1 MACVPQAA
9 RYHAAPRP
17 GWTPHASAGRKDV
30 GVPTVDHRSS
40 EGRSDHDALSR
51 ALLGAFEQLARTLGA
66 WTVRRADRMVLAPHR
81 YPVTVDL
88 APLTHPD
95 GLPALSVTSRIVLA
109 RAVPPERYL
118 ALLARHARREDALA
132 LLVLEPDG
140 RLTSVRQHL
149 LAADPDGPSRIEEI
163 VEAVAIQ
170 SLQAEFL
177 VRESEFDALLGP
189 EHVPTR
195 PAPGPVTRRR
205 PDRLLSLAY
214 RISRS
219 SVRRLATVGLTG
231 ESQLGPWFV
240 GTEQDAIL
248 EERMRAGWRREPDPA
263 RHLVVVHAP
272 DDEPVLHQIRVAW
285 AHHSSLMGPSV
296 LLAATTRGRLGPR
309 PGMRLSALNRAGDAG
324 WDRGRVGLWMPESW
338 LDPDRLAD
346 VADGP
351 WRTDRARTA
360 EIEHD
365 RATWVTV
372 APTAWARPG
381 ALARLWR
388 WAEHEAVRA
397 FQPRALN

>member
-1 MACVPQAA
+1 V
-9 RYHAAPRP
+9 R
-17 GWTPHASAGRKDV
+17 
-30 GVPTVDHRSS
+30 VPTVDHRSL
-40 EGRSDHDALSR
+40 EDRSDEEELAR
-51 ALLGAFEQLARTLGA
+51 ALLGAFDQLARTLGA
-66 WTVRRADRMVLAPHR
+66 WTVRRPDRMILNPHR

-88 APLTHPD
+88 ASLPHPD

-109 RAVPPERYL
+109 RAVPAERYL

-149 LAADPDGPSRIEEI
+149 LAADPDGPSRVEEI

-170 SLQAEFL
+170 ALQAEFL
-177 VRESEFDALLGP
+177 VRESEFDDLLGP

-205 PDRLLSLAY
+205 PDRLLSLSY
-214 RISRS
+214 RIARS
-219 SVRRLATVGLTG
+219 SVRRMATVGLTG

-248 EERMRAGWRREPDPA
+248 EARMRSGWRREPDPA

-272 DDEPVLHQIRVAW
+272 DDEAVVHQIRIAW
-285 AHHSSLMGPSV
+285 AHTSSLMGPSV
-296 LLAATTRGRLGPR
+296 MLAAITRDRLGPR
-309 PGMRLSALNRAGDAG
+309 PGLRLSALNRDGESG
-324 WDRGRVGLWMPESW
+324 WDRGRVGLWLPESW

-351 WRTDRARTA
+351 WRAEHELADGIADDRAA
-360 EIEHD
+360 
-365 RATWVTV
+365 WVTV

-388 WAEHEAVRA
+388 WADHEAVRA

>member
-1 MACVPQAA
+1 VC
-9 RYHAAPRP
+9 
-17 GWTPHASAGRKDV
+17 
-30 GVPTVDHRSS
+30 VPTVGGSSS
-40 EGRSDHDALSR
+40 EDRSGREALSQ
-51 ALLGAFEQLARTLGA
+51 ALLGAFEQAARTLGA
-66 WTVRRADRMVLAPHR
+66 WTVRRPDRITLNPHR
-81 YPVTVDL
+81 YPVTVQL
-88 APLTHPD
+88 APLPHPD
-95 GLPALSVTSRIVLA
+95 GLPALAVTSRVVLA
-109 RAVPPERYL
+109 RAVPADRYL
-118 ALLARHARREDALA
+118 ALLARHARRHDALA

-170 SLQAEFL
+170 ALQAEFL
-177 VRESEFDALLGP
+177 VRESEFDELLGA

-214 RISRS
+214 RIARS
-219 SVRRLATVGLTG
+219 SVRRMATVGLTG

-263 RHLVVVHAP
+263 RHLVVLHAP
-272 DDEPVLHQIRVAW
+272 DGQPLVRVRVAW
-285 AHHSSLMGPSV
+285 AHASSLMGPSV
-296 LLAATTRGRLGPR
+296 LLAATTRQRLGPR
-309 PGMRLSALNRAGDAG
+309 PGTRLRALNRDGDAG
-324 WDRGRVGLWMPESW
+324 WDRGRVGLWLPESW
-338 LDPDRLAD
+338 LDPDRLAE
-346 VADGP
+346 VADRSWAPDDDLATGIEG
-351 WRTDRARTA
+351 DRAS
-360 EIEHD
+360 
-365 RATWVTV
+365 WVTV

-388 WAEHEAVRA
+388 WAEHEVVRA

>member
-1 MACVPQAA
+1 M
-9 RYHAAPRP
+9 
-17 GWTPHASAGRKDV
+17 
-30 GVPTVDHRSS
+30 PTFDRRSS
-40 EGRSDHDALSR
+40 GDGSDLEALSQ

-66 WTVRRADRMVLAPHR
+66 WTVRRPDQMVLNPHR

-88 APLTHPD
+88 APLAHPD

-109 RAVPPERYL
+109 RTVPTERYL
-118 ALLARHARREDALA
+118 SLLARHARREDALA
-132 LLVLEPDG
+132 LLVLAPDG

-170 SLQAEFL
+170 ALQAEFL
-177 VRESEFDALLGP
+177 VRESEFDGLLGP

-214 RISRS
+214 RIARS

-248 EERMRAGWRREPDPA
+248 EDRMRAGWRREPDPA
-263 RHLVVVHAP
+263 RHLVVVRAP
-272 DDEPVLHQIRVAW
+272 DDEPALHRIRVAW

-296 LLAATTRGRLGPR
+296 LLAATTRDRLGAR
-309 PGMRLSALNRAGDAG
+309 AGMRLSTLNRDGDAA
-324 WDRGRVGLWMPESW
+324 WDRGRVGLWLPESW
-338 LDPDRLAD
+338 LEPDRLAD

-351 WRTDRARTA
+351 CRPDDDVAA
-360 EIEHD
+360 GIEHD